1 MIEPQLEELFQNTK
15 PIDNNDEEAEQL
27 LDLAGFQVTKAE
39 LFAHSR
45 EPAIQIQ
52 HGLFETFSR
61 GYAHS
66 AAYPSWAKAVN
77 HPPHRSGC
85 TRFFTVGKGRRRKR
99 DFKQGYDMQNIRC
112 EAIRTDG
119 LGRQIPL

>member
-45 EPAIQIQ
+45 EPAI
-52 HGLFETFSR
+52 
-61 GYAHS
+61 
-66 AAYPSWAKAVN
+66 
-77 HPPHRSGC
+77 
-85 TRFFTVGKGRRRKR
+85 TVWENKIK
-99 DFKQGYDMQNIRC
+99 FNM
-112 EAIRTDG
+112 A
-119 LGRQIPL
+119 